1 MPAMPVFDT
10 LLGYQIRRLS
20 LVVMADLA
28 EALAPL
34 GLRPAEASVLIA
46 IHANA
51 GLTQSE
57 LGRMLGIK
65 RANMAPLIAG
75 LESRAAVSRDA
86 VDGRSQALHLTEDG
100 KALHAQALAA
110 TRAHEERCF
119 GAVSDVDRLRLCGAL
134 NQLWAG
140 RAETIDEG

>member
-1 MPAMPVFDT
+1 MPAMPIFDT

-28 EALAPL
+28 EGLAPL

-46 IHANA
+46 IEANA
-51 GLTQSE
+51 GMTQSE

-86 VDGRSQALHLTEDG
+86 VDGRSQALRLTAEG

-110 TRAHEERCF
+110 TRAHEQRCF
-119 GAVSDVDRLRLCGAL
+119 GTLADADHVSLCRDL
-134 NQLWAG
+134 NQLWAC
-140 RAETIDEG
+140 RAEADES

>member
-20 LVVMADLA
+20 LVVMADLS

-34 GLRPAEASVLIA
+34 ALRPAESSVLMA
-46 IHANA
+46 IEANA

-75 LESRAAVSRDA
+75 LESRAAISRDA

-100 KALHAQALAA
+100 KALHALALAA
-110 TRAHEERCF
+110 TQAHEQRCF
-119 GAVSDVDRLRLCGAL
+119 GTLTDDDRLSLCRDL
-134 NQLWAG
+134 NRLWAA
-140 RAETIDEG
+140 RAETVEEN